1 MLRTH
6 FAFELKTIKY
16 THRAQSFSR
25 AINAGH
31 VANGN
36 SLHIA
41 PVHKQNRNK
50 SFEFP
55 ATATATAV
63 SGVNTKKKKNKKF
76 RKVRKNI
83 FRLRKQTKKKLNTW

>member
-55 ATATATAV
+55 ATATAV
-63 SGVNTKKKKNKKF
+63 SGVNKKKKQNKKF

-83 FRLRKQTKKKLNTW
+83 FRFRKQTKKKKLNTW

>member
-55 ATATATAV
+55 ATATAV
-63 SGVNTKKKKNKKF
+63 SGVNKKKNKTKSSAKF
-76 RKVRKNI
+76 GKIFLGFANKQKKN
-83 FRLRKQTKKKLNTW
+83 

>member
-63 SGVNTKKKKNKKF
+63 SGVNTKKKKKQKVPQSSKKYF
-76 RKVRKNI
+76 
-83 FRLRKQTKKKLNTW
+83 

>member
-55 ATATATAV
+55 ATATAV
-63 SGVNTKKKKNKKF
+63 SGVNKKKTKQ
-76 RKVRKNI
+76 KVPQSSEKY
-83 FRLRKQTKKKLNTW
+83 F